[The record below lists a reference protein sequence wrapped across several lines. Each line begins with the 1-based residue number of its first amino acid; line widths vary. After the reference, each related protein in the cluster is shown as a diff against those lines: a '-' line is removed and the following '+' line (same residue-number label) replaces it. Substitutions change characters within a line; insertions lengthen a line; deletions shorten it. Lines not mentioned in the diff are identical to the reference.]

1 MHIIH
6 QGGSMYRFMCDI
18 LKNTLVS
25 AITNSVSITCNTQI
39 LFGKWKPFYLVIFNG
54 FHEIRILLKTKF
66 TSICLFFT
74 LWIHHLTIR
83 GGGNIFIPDTDL
95 GFFIHKKSVCFCL
108 DMEISS
114 ILNILLK
121 VIVEICRVR
130 LFIFCVSF
138 RSRCVF
144 YEIWRHTLKKVS
156 KNIAP
161 TPKIKPLIEK

>member
-1 MHIIH
+1 M
-6 QGGSMYRFMCDI
+6 
-18 LKNTLVS
+18 LL
-25 AITNSVSITCNTQI
+25 QI
-39 LFGKWKPFYLVIFNG
+39 QFPEHVIQKLYLVNG
-54 FHEIRILLKTKF
+54 NHFIWLSLMAFMKSESYSKQNLQAF
-66 TSICLFFT
+66 VFFFT

-95 GFFIHKKSVCFCL
+95 GFFTHKKSVCFCL
-108 DMEISS
+108 DMEIGS

-130 LFIFCVSF
+130 LLIFCVSF

-156 KNIAP
+156 KKHSSYP
-161 TPKIKPLIEK
+161 